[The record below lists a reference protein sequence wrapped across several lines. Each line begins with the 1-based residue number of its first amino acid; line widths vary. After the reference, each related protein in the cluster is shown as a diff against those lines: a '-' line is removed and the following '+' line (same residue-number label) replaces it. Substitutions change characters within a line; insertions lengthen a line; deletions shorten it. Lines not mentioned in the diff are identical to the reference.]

1 MRRWEFDS
9 IAQAAGSI
17 FSWFP
22 GNPVERDL
30 LKEHLDATI
39 GISRIYL
46 LPIFSTDLLFV
57 IRLLLAFI
65 YLRSQTKT
73 F

>member
-17 FSWFP
+17 SSWFP
-22 GNPVERDL
+22 GTPGERNL
-30 LKEHLDATI
+30 LQEHLDATI

-46 LPIFSTDLLFV
+46 LPSFFTNLLFV

-65 YLRSQTKT
+65 YLRSSISM
-73 F
+73 